1 MKEILQKLLLEAP
14 VATDGAWRTELE
26 SSGLEA
32 GECPDAWNLSRPQSV
47 ESVARSYVEAG
58 SRIILTNTFRSN
70 RLALDAHALVEKLEQ
85 LNRAG
90 VELSRKASGGKS
102 FVFATMGPAS
112 TLTMGGNLPP
122 DAVLKDVFRE
132 QAIILANAGVDG
144 IVLESF
150 HNLHELLIALHA
162 AKSTNLPVVASVVF
176 DSGDRMDR
184 MASGQSPELV
194 ALTLA
199 EAGADVIGANCGMGI
214 EQYLPICRRLHTATY
229 LPIWMK
235 PNAGKPTLI
244 HGKIVYP
251 TTGRNFA
258 MYAQVLANLGADF
271 VGGCCG
277 TTPEYIHEM
286 VRTLRKKYR
295 DRMITQF

>member
-1 MKEILQKLLLEAP
+1 MKEILQKLLLEGP
-14 VATDGAWRTELE
+14 VATDGGWRTELE
-26 SSGLEA
+26 RSGLEA
-32 GECPDAWNLSRPQSV
+32 GECADLWNLTKPHLV

-70 RLALDAHALVEKLEQ
+70 RLALESYSLQEKMEE
-85 LNRAG
+85 LNRKG
-90 VELSRKASGGKS
+90 VELSRKASVGKC
-102 FVFATMGPAS
+102 FVFATIGPAS
-112 TLTMGGNLPP
+112 TLSMAGSLPP
-122 DAVLKDVFRE
+122 GAELKGIFLE
-132 QAIILANAGVDG
+132 QATILAKSGADG

-150 HNLHELLIALHA
+150 HDLDELLIALHA
-162 AKSTNLPVVASVVF
+162 VKSTGLPIVASAVF
-176 DSGDRMDR
+176 DSGDRTDR

-214 EQYLPICRRLHTATY
+214 EQYLPICKRLHTATY

-235 PNAGKPTLI
+235 PNAGRPTLI
-244 HGKIVYP
+244 HGRIVYP

-277 TTPEYIHEM
+277 TTPEYIQEM
-286 VRTLRKKYR
+286 VRTVKKRYR
-295 DRMITQF
+295 NRLIVQM